1 MSATVAAALKKIAVA
16 LLTDKKA
23 LKTVGGIVLG
33 VLIIIIMPLV
43 AVVGIWSGGIEI
55 DTGQLQ
61 SMVVDDLSAEE
72 QAKLQ
77 AVEDTMV
84 AIEDAMVAAGFP
96 ARVKE
101 AQVLYVLA
109 LSDFADDNGFVE
121 KLVGCFTEEQ
131 TDAQLISAVNAAFG
145 TSLAPEDFT
154 QVMQAIRAVYIDTS
168 HYTDPATKNNLDLVQ
183 WAIAAVNAAFSTKL
197 SAEDYSRI
205 MGQIRAGT
213 S

>member
-23 LKTVGGIVLG
+23 LKTIGGIVLG
-33 VLIIIIMPLV
+33 VLIIIIMPIV
-43 AVVGIWSGGIEI
+43 AVVSLFNGGIEI
-55 DTGQLQ
+55 DTDRLQ
-61 SMVVDDLSAEE
+61 TMVVENLSAEE

-77 AVEDTMV
+77 AVEDTMY
-84 AIEDAMVAAGFP
+84 AIEDAMLAAGFP

-121 KLVGCFTEEQ
+121 KLVGCFTAEQ
-131 TDAQLISAVNAAFG
+131 TDAQLISAVNSAFG

-168 HYTDPATKNNLDLVQ
+168 HYTDPSTKNNLDLVQ
-183 WAIAAVNAAFSTKL
+183 WAIAAEKAGWGYVWGL
-197 SAEDYSRI
+197 SLIHISEPTRH
-205 MGQIRAGT
+205 
-213 S
+213 

>member
-23 LKTVGGIVLG
+23 LKTIGGIVLG
-33 VLIIIIMPLV
+33 VLIIIIMPIV
-43 AVVGIWSGGIEI
+43 AVVSLFNGGIEI
-55 DTGQLQ
+55 DTDRLQ
-61 SMVVDDLSAEE
+61 TMVVENLSAEE

-77 AVEDTMV
+77 AVEDTMY
-84 AIEDAMVAAGFP
+84 AIEDAMLAAGFP

-121 KLVGCFTEEQ
+121 KLVGCFTAEQ
-131 TDAQLISAVNAAFG
+131 TDAQLISAVNSAFG

-154 QVMQAIRAVYIDTS
+154 QVMQRSGLCISTPLTIRIPRPRTIWIWSSGPSPLKKPDGAMCGA
-168 HYTDPATKNNLDLVQ
+168 PL
-183 WAIAAVNAAFSTKL
+183 
-197 SAEDYSRI
+197 ERC
-205 MGQIRAGT
+205 
-213 S
+213 

>member
-23 LKTVGGIVLG
+23 LKTIGGIVLG
-33 VLIIIIMPLV
+33 VLIIIIMPIV
-43 AVVGIWSGGIEI
+43 AVVSLFNGGIEI
-55 DTGQLQ
+55 DTDRLQ
-61 SMVVDDLSAEE
+61 TMVVENLSAEE

-77 AVEDTMV
+77 AVEDTMY
-84 AIEDAMVAAGFP
+84 AIEDAMLAAGFP

-121 KLVGCFTEEQ
+121 KLVGCFTAEQ
-131 TDAQLISAVNAAFG
+131 TDAQLISAVNSAFA

-168 HYTDPATKNNLDLVQ
+168 HYTGPSTKNNLDLVQ
-183 WAIAAVNAAFSTKL
+183 WPSPLKKPDGAMCGAPL
-197 SAEDYSRI
+197 ERC
-205 MGQIRAGT
+205 
-213 S
+213 